1 MNCAAGAAF
10 FLTFMFHI
18 LPVHIHS
25 APLQETLIRSAPLLK
40 GTTELLVKRKK
51 SISYSISP
59 ALNLRA
65 RKRIKPEAL
74 RLTQKKKS
82 SLFFLAHRSASVT
95 GTDTLAGGLVSPSVL
110 PILPRHSLPT
120 SGGILV
126 QVGLSLY
133 IPAPSCHAGDY
144 DAEGRSG
151 WWWWWCW
158 WCMHPFAGAL

>member
-74 RLTQKKKS
+74 RLTKKKK
-82 SLFFLAHRSASVT
+82 LPFFSRPPQRQRYRNRYVSWRARLAERPAH
-95 GTDTLAGGLVSPSVL
+95 SPSPL
-110 PILPRHSLPT
+110 SPYLRRYFST
-120 SGGILV
+120 SGIKLV
-126 QVGLSLY
+126 YPG
-133 IPAPSCHAGDY
+133 P
-144 DAEGRSG
+144 
-151 WWWWWCW
+151 
-158 WCMHPFAGAL
+158 

>member
-1 MNCAAGAAF
+1 MLRSDLSHKVTAKYLKKKSQIRRDELCSRSSI

-74 RLTQKKKS
+74 RLTKKKK
-82 SLFFLAHRSASVT
+82 LPFFF
-95 GTDTLAGGLVSPSVL
+95 SP
-110 PILPRHSLPT
+110 T
-120 SGGILV
+120 AA
-126 QVGLSLY
+126 
-133 IPAPSCHAGDY
+133 PALH
-144 DAEGRSG
+144 EQIR
-151 WWWWWCW
+151 
-158 WCMHPFAGAL
+158 